1 MFYIEEYI
9 NQTLAK
15 IKYDNNDSEIN
26 NELKEEDDKHKQ
38 IESSIHNIDESLT
51 ISQDKD

>member
-26 NELKEEDDKHKQ
+26 NDIKDEDEQ
-38 IESSIHNIDESLT
+38 RIESSIHKID
-51 ISQDKD
+51 